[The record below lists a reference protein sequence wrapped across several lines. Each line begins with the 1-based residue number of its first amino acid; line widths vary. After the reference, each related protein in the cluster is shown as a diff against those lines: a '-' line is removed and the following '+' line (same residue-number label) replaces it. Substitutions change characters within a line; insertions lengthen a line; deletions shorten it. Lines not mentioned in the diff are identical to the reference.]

1 MPVTV
6 ANERTTHN
14 VSIVIPVY
22 DGSNTLSAL
31 LEEIAGQVTPQ
42 NSSLGNSFVVS
53 EVLLVWDGGSQRS
66 ADIIRHLE
74 SNYTWVR
81 AIWLSRNYGQH
92 AATLAGMSST
102 AGEWVITMDEDGQ
115 HDPTY
120 IGQLLD
126 CALSNST
133 QLVYASPSNGRPH
146 GLLRNASSASAR
158 WAFMKLV
165 GDNNIDQ
172 FHSFRLILGEVARG
186 TAAYTG
192 PGVYLDVALSWVV
205 SSSAVTPIPMR
216 NEGREGST
224 YSFKKLLAHFGRLVI
239 SSGTRPLMFVS
250 VIGFVFFML
259 GILFSLWVLFQR
271 LFADAIPQGW
281 TSSFVATLV
290 IGGLI
295 LLSLGVIAQ
304 YLRTAVN
311 MSLGKPLYVV
321 VEDPLKHF
329 PQISPREK

>member
-1 MPVTV
+1 MSTGIAGETPHKLSV
-6 ANERTTHN
+6 
-14 VSIVIPVY
+14 VIPVY
-22 DGSNTLSAL
+22 NGDKTLPAL
-31 LEEIAGQVTPQ
+31 IQEIESLTHTQVSPGGIAFLVT
-42 NSSLGNSFVVS
+42 
-53 EVLLVWDGGSQRS
+53 EVLLVWDGGSTQS
-66 ADIIRHLE
+66 AQAIREIHGRYE
-74 SNYTWVR
+74 WAR
-81 AIWLSRNYGQH
+81 PIWLSRNYGQH

-102 AGEWVITMDEDGQ
+102 SGEWVVTIDEDGQ
-115 HDPTY
+115 HDPAF
-120 IGQLLD
+120 IGQMLD
-126 CALSNST
+126 RALNESV
-133 QLVYASPSNGRPH
+133 QLVYAAPTNGRPH
-146 GLLRNASSASAR
+146 GFFRNFTSAAAR
-158 WAFMKLV
+158 WAFNRLV
-165 GDNNIDQ
+165 GKSDIDQ
-172 FHSFRLILGEVARG
+172 FHSYRLILGEVARG

-216 NEGREGST
+216 SEGREASN
-224 YSFKKLLAHFGRLVI
+224 YSFKKLVAHFGRLVI
-239 SSGTRPLMFVS
+239 SSGTRPLIFVS

-271 LFADAIPQGW
+271 LFTDTVPQGW

-321 VEDPLKHF
+321 VEDPRKHF
-329 PQISPREK
+329 PDITSTEG